1 MVFAARGVSGRW
13 VLREGVDGADMYLR
27 QCGWLLSCPVLATH
41 EIPCRAGLR
50 EGEVG
55 GPRAR
60 SPGGIGCILRVLQAG
75 RVSVARGASVA
86 RACFMRPAAVAW
98 KRPGRAEK
106 RIRRRCLKDST
117 SARSRTVVA
126 RLVVGRVAAKTGL
139 AATRGP

>member
-60 SPGGIGCILRVLQAG
+60 SPRGVGCILRVLQAG

-86 RACFMRPAAVAW
+86 RACLCGLPRSLGNVPA
-98 KRPGRAEK
+98 GRK
-106 RIRRRCLKDST
+106 SGYG
-117 SARSRTVVA
+117 VV
-126 RLVVGRVAAKTGL
+126 V
-139 AATRGP
+139 